1 RCRDHE
7 HGRTAVAAAQRD
19 QQSQSMAQAK
29 ADWHEIEPERYRRA
43 DLRDGR
49 RTPPTAGGPEPIEFL
64 LAKRPPVAL
73 RPWIR
78 HGSRCRDLLAVRVEG
93 GLSRREIEPDPD
105 TSGGQG
111 RAVALACA
119 TWRRHSCLPRR
130 HSCRRLLSTLCHA
143 REQVSRRVST
153 RQARVPAPHRPVE
166 CEKCSSSPWPR
177 DSVRLL
183 HREGAVVSPN
193 SSYLR
198 VRCRHTPALVAKED
212 WCRRFRKPLQSVWNP
227 RSPDSIGAPTR
238 IFRGP
243 RRWPRRWGS
252 VWRS

>member
-1 RCRDHE
+1 
-7 HGRTAVAAAQRD
+7 
-19 QQSQSMAQAK
+19 MAQAK

-64 LAKRPPVAL
+64 LAERPPVAL

-153 RQARVPAPHRPVE
+153 RQVESRMGASTGANSAAPFPIPAHQTGRADFPHPAFRLV
-166 CEKCSSSPWPR
+166 SS
-177 DSVRLL
+177 
-183 HREGAVVSPN
+183 
-193 SSYLR
+193 
-198 VRCRHTPALVAKED
+198 
-212 WCRRFRKPLQSVWNP
+212 
-227 RSPDSIGAPTR
+227 
-238 IFRGP
+238 
-243 RRWPRRWGS
+243 
-252 VWRS
+252 